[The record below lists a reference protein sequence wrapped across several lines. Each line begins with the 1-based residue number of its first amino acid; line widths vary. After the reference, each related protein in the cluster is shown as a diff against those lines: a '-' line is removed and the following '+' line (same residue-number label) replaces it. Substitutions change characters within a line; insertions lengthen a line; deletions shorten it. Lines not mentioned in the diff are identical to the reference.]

1 MENQDSIDAR
11 FTLHSTTADQ
21 AKKSWQTMT
30 RMRRET
36 APDGTVVFHVL
47 FAGDDFEKKI
57 TRMTGLLDPGTR
69 AEVIL
74 EKNVPDVD
82 AQDLPRAEA
91 VLADLGFQKGPDGN
105 FAKCM

>member
-57 TRMTGLLDPGTR
+57 TRMTGPGPSPGGGGAGRSGLSEGTGR
-69 AEVIL
+69 KLCKVH
-74 EKNVPDVD
+74 V
-82 AQDLPRAEA
+82 R
-91 VLADLGFQKGPDGN
+91 QK
-105 FAKCM
+105 